1 MIWQSFEPIPSVMV
15 RGERGSGVAW
25 LQTALAELGYYQG
38 EMSGSFDE
46 STFEGVRAFQ
56 VNHAIEA
63 DGAVGPRTQMLLYD
77 LLERYP
83 IPRLS
88 PRSTSG

>member
-1 MIWQSFEPIPSVMV
+1 
-15 RGERGSGVAW
+15 
-25 LQTALAELGYYQG
+25 
-38 EMSGSFDE
+38 MSGSFDE

-88 PRSTSG
+88 ERSTSG